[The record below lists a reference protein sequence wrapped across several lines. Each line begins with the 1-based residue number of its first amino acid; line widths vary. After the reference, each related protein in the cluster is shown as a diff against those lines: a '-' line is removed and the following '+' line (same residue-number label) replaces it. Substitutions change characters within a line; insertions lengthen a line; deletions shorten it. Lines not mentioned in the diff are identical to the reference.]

1 MAPLFTG
8 FRLGFGRSA
17 EVAAVPI
24 SATGG
29 TILTPGDG
37 YVYNVFLS
45 PDSLVLPT
53 SKTIDYL
60 VVAGGGASAGAGA
73 GGGGGGVLDGTLY
86 SISSG
91 TYVITVGAGATA
103 NSPSAPVTPA
113 PTNGG
118 NSSIGA
124 LFTSTGGG
132 SSANYPTP
140 GYPGGSGGGGN
151 STTISGVPGGTGVA
165 GPPRQGYDGGTG
177 YSGPQ
182 STGGA
187 CGAGG
192 GGAGGNGTPAP
203 GPTGAAGAAGGPGR
217 AVPAFPG
224 PVIAPAL
231 PSPEQSA
238 FTTAVGPTGLYGGG
252 GGGNGAGGGPSPTAP
267 GGGGRS
273 GSTYQYGPLYSQP
286 HTNPGFNGVSGTTYT
301 GGGGGGAGYS
311 SGPDA
316 FTSGLIWGSG
326 ASGIVI
332 IRYLA

>member
-8 FRLGFGRSA
+8 LKLGFGRSA
-17 EVAAVPI
+17 AAF

-29 TILTPGDG
+29 TIITNGS
-37 YVYNVFLS
+37 YTYHIFLS
-45 PDSLVLPT
+45 PGSFVVSSVPG
-53 SKTIDYL
+53 TIDYL
-60 VVAGGGASAGAGA
+60 VVAGGGGSYSGA
-73 GGGGGGVLDGTLY
+73 GGGAGGVLDGTSY

-91 TYVITVGAGATA
+91 TYAITVGAGATA
-103 NSPSAPVTPA
+103 NSPSAPVSPV

-132 SSANYPTP
+132 SSAPFPTP
-140 GYPGGSGGGGN
+140 GHPGGSGGGGG
-151 STTISGVPGGTGVA
+151 STTVSGVPGGTGVA

-177 YSGPQ
+177 YSGSQ

-187 CGAGG
+187 CDAAG
-192 GGAGGNGTPAP
+192 GGAGGNGTSAP
-203 GPTGAAGAAGGPGR
+203 GSTGAAGAAGGPGR
-217 AVPAFPG
+217 SVPAFPG

-238 FTTAVGPTGLYGGG
+238 FTTAVGPTGIYAGGG
-252 GGGNGAGGGPSPTAP
+252 GGHGAGGGPSPTAP

-273 GSTYQYGPLYSQP
+273 GSTYQYGPLSSQP

-311 SGPDA
+311 SGPDG
-316 FTSGLIWGSG
+316 FTTGLIWGSG
-326 ASGIVI
+326 APGIVI